1 MAKILAFDPVL
12 FKENPSAV
20 LAQFLA
26 GVRFE
31 DLPEAAVARVEEA
44 FVDWFGCALAGRG
57 MRPILA
63 LEKFAAAMGA
73 SEGCSEIL
81 TSRRQTSP
89 FFAALINGAASH
101 AAEQDDVHNGG
112 M

>member
-1 MAKILAFDPVL
+1 MAQTLAFDPILV
-12 FKENPSAV
+12 KENPSAV

-31 DLPEAAVARVEEA
+31 DLPKAAIARTEEA

-63 LEKFAAAMGA
+63 LEKFAAAMGP
-73 SEGCSEIL
+73 SEGRSEIL
-81 TSRRQTSP
+81 TSRRRTSP
-89 FFAALINGAASH
+89 FFAALVNGAASH
-101 AAEQDDVHNGG
+101 IAEQDDVHN
-112 M
+112 